1 METLEIEDS
10 NTQIVL
16 IQKGELGS
24 NLPPTI
30 ATVVHGE
37 IVGTTNVGSKFKR
50 GRGRPPEA
58 NSVDQNGN
66 SDEDEK
72 DPFLEQFRQRKKR
85 RLLEEN
91 SEVEQVG
98 ITENPESTR
107 HKQVREG
114 RAFRVDP
121 QCSGRGV

>member
-1 METLEIEDS
+1 M
-10 NTQIVL
+10 VL
-16 IQKGELGS
+16 NLKGEWGS

-91 SEVEQVG
+91 DKVEQVS
-98 ITENPESTR
+98 ITENPESTVQ
-107 HKQVREG
+107 KQVRED
-114 RAFRVDP
+114 RAFRVEP
-121 QCSGRGV
+121 ECSGRGM